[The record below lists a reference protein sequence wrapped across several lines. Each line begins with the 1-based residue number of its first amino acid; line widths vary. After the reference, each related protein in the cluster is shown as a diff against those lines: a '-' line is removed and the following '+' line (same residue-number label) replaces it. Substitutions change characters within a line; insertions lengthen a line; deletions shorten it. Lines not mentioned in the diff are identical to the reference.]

1 MRKINNKI
9 LLLNT
14 LLYRISVII
23 LHTIILF
30 IISGVL
36 SKAIIGSLYL
46 NTITTFWYFI
56 YNLVFYKKFKIG
68 K

>member
-36 SKAIIGSLYL
+36 SKDIIGSLYL